1 MHTGVFRSYGF
12 LNSGT
17 ILESSLVNNVFGIEA
32 AKGNLSF
39 GLNAV
44 YGLGAHDRANT
55 QLNVDLRYRF

>member
-1 MHTGVFRSYGF
+1 MQAFGSAGDV
-12 LNSGT
+12 T